1 MLFRSLKV
9 TIRKFYRPSG
19 ASTQLQGVKA
29 DIVIPS
35 TSDLNEI
42 GESAMKDPLPWDT
55 LPSARFAKENR
66 VEPVLEA
73 LRAKSA
79 RRVATGNGFAW
90 IRSEI
95 AFGEQSRATKSVSLN
110 EVERRDEKDQLKARQ
125 KTREHELAGQSG
137 KTPRAYEITLKDADT
152 PGLPPPLTQQPSP
165 TKVAAESAEDDASSE
180 SDREVIMNEAERILA
195 DYIGMEEKAAA
206 VEFSI
211 SRK

>member
-1 MLFRSLKV
+1 
-9 TIRKFYRPSG
+9 
-19 ASTQLQGVKA
+19 
-29 DIVIPS
+29 
-35 TSDLNEI
+35 
-42 GESAMKDPLPWDT
+42 MKDPLPWDT
-55 LPSARFAKENR
+55 VPSARFAKEDQ
-66 VEPVLEA
+66 VEPVLKA

-79 RRVATGNGFAW
+79 QRVAAGNGFAW

-125 KTREHELAGQSG
+125 KMHEHELAGQSG
-137 KTPRAYEITLKDADT
+137 KAPRTYEITLKDADK
-152 PGLPPPLTQQPSP
+152 PGLPPSLTQQPSP

-195 DYIGMEEKAAA
+195 DYIGMEEKAGA